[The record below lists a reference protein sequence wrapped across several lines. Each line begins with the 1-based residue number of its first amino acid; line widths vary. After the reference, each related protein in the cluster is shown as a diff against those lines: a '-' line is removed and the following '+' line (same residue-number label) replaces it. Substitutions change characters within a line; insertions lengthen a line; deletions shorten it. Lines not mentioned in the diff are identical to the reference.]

1 MTTCIAPAKSR
12 TDAAHPASMRRGACP
27 SLATPMVTGDGLL
40 VRLRPSG
47 QGFSLREL
55 RDVADAAFTCGNG
68 ILEVTARGNLQIRG
82 LTDETVPVL
91 ARMIADA
98 EIEISEGLAIETPPL
113 AGFDPTEIADSRP
126 LVSGLRAALSARGSA
141 LSLAP
146 KLSVIIDGGGRL
158 HLGGV
163 TADIRVHAI
172 QAKDRILW
180 LLSVVGT
187 VLSGQPVALFDA
199 AAVVPAIM
207 DILDIL
213 AAIGPFARAKELDV
227 AVLRG
232 RFSSGDDIR
241 GLPSIAP
248 APSPA
253 GIHDFDEHG
262 AVLGVGLAFGQI
274 HADNLKVFLEALD
287 SLGATD
293 IRLTPGHGML
303 VMGIG
308 RDRMEAAQALALGH
322 GLRAFPGDPR
332 NHIAACAGFGACAS
346 SRIDTRGVA
355 RMLVEAARS
364 LLDGSMTVHVSG
376 CAKGCA
382 RPSAAPL
389 TITASP
395 FGYGLVVNGPAS
407 AAPNAYIE
415 ENNIRAAIER
425 LDKLVREGKR
435 AGESA
440 RSCLTR
446 LGADVITAAVQQG

>member
-1 MTTCIAPAKSR
+1 MTTCIAPADSL
-12 TDAAHPASMRRGACP
+12 TEAARLSSMRRGACP
-27 SLATPMVTGDGLL
+27 SLAAPMITGDGLL
-40 VRLRPSG
+40 VRLRPAA

-55 RDVADAAFTCGNG
+55 GDIADAALACGNG
-68 ILEVTARGNLQIRG
+68 ILEVTARGNLQVRG
-82 LTDETVPVL
+82 LTDETVPVF
-91 ARMIADA
+91 AASITDA
-98 EIEISEGLAIETPPL
+98 GIEISAGLAIETPPL

-126 LVSGLRAALSARGSA
+126 LAMELRAALSARVPV

-146 KLSVIIDGGGRL
+146 KLSVIIDGAGRL

-172 QAKDRILW
+172 GDDGRVLW
-180 LLSVVGT
+180 LLSIAGT
-187 VLSGQPVALFDA
+187 ALSAQPIALIEGA
-199 AAVVPAIM
+199 AIVPAIM
-207 DILDIL
+207 DILEIL
-213 AAIGPFARAKELDV
+213 AAMGPFARARELDV
-227 AVLRG
+227 AALRH
-232 RFSSGDDIR
+232 RFSSGDDMSA
-241 GLPSIAP
+241 PVSAAP

-253 GIHDFDEHG
+253 GIHDFDEDG
-262 AVLGVGLAFGQI
+262 AVLGVRLAFGQV

-293 IRLTPGHGML
+293 IRLAPGHGML

-308 RDRMEAAQALALGH
+308 RERIAAAQALALGH
-322 GLRAFPGDPR
+322 GLRAFPDDPR
-332 NHIAACAGFGACAS
+332 NHIAACAGIGACAS

-355 RMLVEAARS
+355 RLLVEEAPS

-382 RPSAAPL
+382 RPSASPL
-389 TITASP
+389 TITAAP
-395 FGYGLVVNGPAS
+395 FGHGLVVNGPAS

-415 ENNIRAAIER
+415 ENNIRTAIVQLDR
-425 LDKLVREGKR
+425 LVCESKR